1 MNKLLQLFYKYKEVL
16 LYLFFGVLTT
26 IVSVVSFYI
35 SSEILEIHYLIS
47 NVISWIFA
55 VGFAYVTNRIWVFK
69 SKTKEIKTIL
79 KEIFTFVNCRLL
91 SGIID
96 MITMFILVDIF
107 ITDNLY
113 AKIFT
118 QVIVVIL
125 NYIFSK
131 LIVFKDNND

>member
-1 MNKLLQLFYKYKEVL
+1 MDKLLQLFYKYKEVL
-16 LYLFFGVLTT
+16 MYLFFGVLTT

-35 SSEILEIHYLIS
+35 SSEILAIHYLIS

-55 VGFAYVTNRIWVFK
+55 VGFAYVTNRIWVFE

-96 MITMFILVDIF
+96 MIIMFILVDIF
-107 ITDNLY
+107 IIDNMY

>member
-26 IVSVVSFYI
+26 IVSFVSFYI

-55 VGFAYVTNRIWVFK
+55 VGFAYVTNRIWVFE

-107 ITDNLY
+107 ITDNIY

-131 LIVFKDNND
+131 LIVFKDNNY

>member
-16 LYLFFGVLTT
+16 MYLFFGVLTT

-35 SSEILEIHYLIS
+35 SSEILAIHYLIS

-55 VGFAYVTNRIWVFK
+55 VGFAYVTNRIWVFE

-96 MITMFILVDIF
+96 MITMFILIDIF
-107 ITDNLY
+107 IIDNMY

>member
-55 VGFAYVTNRIWVFK
+55 VGFAYVTNRIWVFE
-69 SKTKEIKTIL
+69 SKTKKIKTIL